1 MSDENQ
7 IDDMSD
13 EDLIALLERLKKEHR
28 HIDNEITAN
37 LETGVADVLKIK

>member
-13 EDLIALLERLKKEHR
+13 ADLIALLERLKKNTD
-28 HIDNEITAN
+28 ISTM
-37 LETGVADVLKIK
+37 K